1 MTKFR
6 ALAYGLAAGLI
17 FAGAAVSSA
26 ERSAAAD
33 SKTVFDFE
41 FPSIDGGTLRLSQW
55 RGKALMVV
63 NTASFCGYTR
73 QYTGLQALWKEY
85 EAKGLVIVG
94 VPSNDFDGQ
103 EPESDAAIKKFCEG
117 AFGVTFPMTSKQV
130 VTGAGAHPLYKW
142 ASTRIGSNG
151 EPGWNFH
158 KYLFGRDGRFIQ
170 AFPSQMTP
178 GSAEVIGWIEKTLNE
193 TQPAADAAEN

>member
-1 MTKFR
+1 MKKLF
-6 ALAYGLAAGLI
+6 AIAIGLAAAVAASSN
-17 FAGAAVSSA
+17 AGPAVAAETSA
-26 ERSAAAD
+26 Y
-33 SKTVFDFE
+33 DFE
-41 FPSIDGGTLRLSQW
+41 FPSIDGGPLKFSKW
-55 RGKALMVV
+55 RGKALLVV

-73 QYTGLQALWKEY
+73 QYAGLQALWKEY
-85 EAKGLVIVG
+85 EAKGLVVVG

-103 EPESDAAIKKFCEG
+103 EPESDGAIKKFCEG

-130 VTGAGAHPLYKW
+130 VTGAGAHPFYKW
-142 ASTRIGSNG
+142 ASTRIDSNG

-178 GSAEVIGWIEKTLNE
+178 GSDEVIGWIEKTLNE
-193 TQPAADAAEN
+193 TQPAANAAEN